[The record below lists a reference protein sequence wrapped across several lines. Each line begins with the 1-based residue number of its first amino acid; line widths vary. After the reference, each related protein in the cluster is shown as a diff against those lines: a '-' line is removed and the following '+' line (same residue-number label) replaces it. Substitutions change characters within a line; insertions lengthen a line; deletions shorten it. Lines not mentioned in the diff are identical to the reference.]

1 MKRHYIFA
9 SHGSFAN
16 GLLNSV
22 ELILGKQPD
31 IHTLCAYVEE
41 EADLTQQVEA
51 LMARFPAQD
60 ELIVITDIF
69 AGSVNNEFVRF
80 LSRPH
85 FHLLSGLNLPLI
97 IDLLISAA
105 EDDTEKLITE
115 GGLASL
121 MVVFRNSS
129 PGTLSLAIKIQ
140 SAPTYWV
147 QEKATWP

>member
-1 MKRHYIFA
+1 MRFRGKDETTLYFCQPWQL
-9 SHGSFAN
+9 AN

-80 LSRPH
+80 FISPT
-85 FHLLSGLNLPLI
+85 FPFI
-97 IDLLISAA
+97 IRFKSA
-105 EDDTEKLITE
+105 
-115 GGLASL
+115 
-121 MVVFRNSS
+121 VN
-129 PGTLSLAIKIQ
+129 
-140 SAPTYWV
+140 Y
-147 QEKATWP
+147 